1 MDSHTITP
9 GAESPQARQ
18 QLLVLGLLPQQL
30 LCAPVSIPVAFS
42 YCSKSQDHF
51 PVCEHPVQGP
61 CALAAVLSSLSQQQ
75 TGQHDP
81 GQREAHGK
89 GCHVQLTD
97 LSVHPGLGCVMAA
110 AICLVGINA
119 VFTGGDCHPAVLQN
133 WSLLVSAKVRW
144 QPVWAGWAPV
154 SPGTTASAWAHGACI
169 ILPSPVGRP
178 FQ

>member
-1 MDSHTITP
+1 M
-9 GAESPQARQ
+9 
-18 QLLVLGLLPQQL
+18 
-30 LCAPVSIPVAFS
+30 AFS

-51 PVCEHPVQGP
+51 PVCKLPAWSLCTGS
-61 CALAAVLSSLSQQQ
+61 CAQLLAPTEQ

-81 GQREAHGK
+81 GQHEAHGK
-89 GCHVQLTD
+89 DCHVQLTD

-110 AICLVGINA
+110 AVCLVGINA

-144 QPVWAGWAPV
+144 QPVWAEWAPV

-169 ILPSPVGRP
+169 LPSPVVWQALPVTPTHKPLSSAIGSFVSWVYWWVLFVVR
-178 FQ
+178 QNLTM

>member
-1 MDSHTITP
+1 MSLCRTSDLMIWLTGFERQSPHRLDS
-9 GAESPQARQ
+9 QV
-18 QLLVLGLLPQQL
+18 LVLGPLPQQL
-30 LCAPVSIPVAFS
+30 LCPSGLLLF
-42 YCSKSQDHF
+42 QDHF
-51 PVCEHPVQGP
+51 PVCKHSVLLARSLCSGS
-61 CALAAVLSSLSQQQ
+61 CAQLLVPTEQ

-81 GQREAHGK
+81 GQQEAHGK

-154 SPGTTASAWAHGACI
+154 SPGTTASA
-169 ILPSPVGRP
+169 
-178 FQ
+178 